1 MNANCVNVLNK
12 TVSDVCLLDKNVK
25 QNTENIEFLFKYMD
39 FTKNLQLAYLGCDVQ
54 ISACICSF
62 PIQSCFIKD
71 KLLEFYL
78 VGILEYLNNLNN
90 ENYYFIATNSSDIPI
105 LFRNYTF
112 QYQCV
117 VEIGLISCDK
127 YKLVSIIDT
136 TKAQD
141 YTYLK
146 DVVLYL
152 QETLHCNIP
161 QYALAILQFLT
172 KMPDIHLQKC
182 VNQILT
188 SNNICQAY
196 ASLQVVNKE
205 THELFCSLVNQYK
218 HHYTTNTVIEAVMY
232 YIKRA
237 TDILYMEYKQK
248 SFNNPFVSPPTQHE
262 IFEKARDLFL
272 EANDLEINNCGIF
285 VNSGPYE
292 PNEPNEPNEPSEP
305 SASDM
310 NNLYMN
316 VKKLYEFNDNYSTDN
331 DNKND
336 INFDE
341 IIESKIK
348 KLLDMTETETTQT
361 S

>member
-25 QNTENIEFLFKYMD
+25 QNTEDIEFLFKYMQ

-54 ISACICSF
+54 INACVCSF
-62 PIQSCFIKD
+62 PIQTCFIKD

-78 VGILEYLNNLNN
+78 VSILEYLNNQYY
-90 ENYYFIATNSSDIPI
+90 ENYYFIATNSSDIPA
-105 LFRNYTF
+105 LFRNNSF
-112 QYQCV
+112 QYPCV

-127 YKLVSIIDT
+127 YKLVSIIDS

-141 YTYLK
+141 YSMLK

-152 QETLHCNIP
+152 QETLHCNLP

-172 KMPDIHLQKC
+172 KSPDIYLQKC
-182 VNQILT
+182 DTKSLSSST
-188 SNNICQAY
+188 ICQAY
-196 ASLQVVNKE
+196 SSLQTVKKE

-218 HHYTTNTVIEAVMY
+218 RHYTTNTVIEAVNY
-232 YIKRA
+232 YIKKA
-237 TDILYMEYKQK
+237 SDILYFEYKQK
-248 SFNNPFVSPPTQHE
+248 SFNNPFISPPTQHD

-285 VNSGPYE
+285 VDSGPYE
-292 PNEPNEPNEPSEP
+292 PNEPNEPSEP
-305 SASDM
+305 SDLS
-310 NNLYMN
+310 NLYFD
-316 VKKLYEFNDNYSTDN
+316 VKTVIDYNNIETLSNNATNIDL
-331 DNKND
+331 
-336 INFDE
+336 
-341 IIESKIK
+341 IIENKIK
-348 KLLDMTETETTQT
+348 KLLEMTETETTQT